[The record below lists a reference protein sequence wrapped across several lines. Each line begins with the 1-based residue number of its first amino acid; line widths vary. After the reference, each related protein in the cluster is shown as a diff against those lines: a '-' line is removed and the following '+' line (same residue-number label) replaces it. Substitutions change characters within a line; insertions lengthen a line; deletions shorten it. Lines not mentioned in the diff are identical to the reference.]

1 MEQPTAN
8 LHLHA
13 KSVKAVQ
20 NRHPWLFSGG
30 IRRVE
35 GEPQPGDLVQM
46 VDDRGRALALAYF
59 NPHSQIRGRILTWN
73 PAEIID
79 DSFWLKRIRRAVR
92 GRELLNLAP
101 HTTAYRLINAEADG
115 LPGLVVDKYDDFLV
129 MQCGTM
135 GIEVRKEQLVRLL
148 VEELRPAGIVE
159 RSDMDTRPQEGLSAQ
174 SGHINGEHPP
184 SELLVYENGLPFGV
198 NLLTGHKTGLY
209 LDQRDNRHLVCQ
221 PHFVAGKDILNVFAY
236 TGGFAVVAAAHGA
249 RSIINL
255 DSSVAVLEQAERN
268 VERLAEGGWEL
279 SPQSSSLNLHPS
291 RSHDEYIAGDAF
303 RILRDYRDEGRTFDM
318 IILDPP
324 KFAPTKGDV
333 PRASRGYKDINWL
346 ALRLLRPGGLL
357 ATFSCSGHISAEL
370 FQKIVFG
377 AAADAHRDVQIIHT
391 LTQAPDHPVLLT
403 FPESAYLK
411 GLLCRVW

>member
-1 MEQPTAN
+1 MTNQATAT

-13 KSVKAVQ
+13 KSLKAVQ

-30 IRRVE
+30 ITRVE
-35 GEPQPGDLVQM
+35 GKPAPGDIVR
-46 VDDRGRALALAYF
+46 VADDRGRALALAYF

-73 PAEIID
+73 PEEPID
-79 DSFWLKRIRRAVR
+79 DTFWRERIRRAVR
-92 GRELLNLAP
+92 GRALLPLSP
-101 HTTAYRLINAEADG
+101 HTTTYRLINAEADG
-115 LPGLVVDKYDDFLV
+115 LPGLVVDRYGDYLV

-135 GIEVRKEQLVRLL
+135 GIEKRKEQLARLL
-148 VEELRPAGIVE
+148 NEELQPIGIVE
-159 RSDMDTRPQEGLSAQ
+159 RSDMDTRPHEGLLPQ
-174 SGHINGEHPP
+174 SGLLTGSPP
-184 SELLVYENGLPFGV
+184 PTELIVTENGLPFGV

-221 PHFVAGKDILNVFAY
+221 PHFIANKELLNVFAY
-236 TGGFAVVAAAHGA
+236 TGGFAVYAAAHGA
-249 RSIINL
+249 GSILNI
-255 DSSVAVLEQAERN
+255 DSSVAVLEQAEKN
-268 VERLAEGGWEL
+268 VERLA
-279 SPQSSSLNLHPS
+279 SSSRPA
-291 RSHDEYIAGDAF
+291 DEYLAGDAF
-303 RILRDYRDEGRTFDM
+303 HILRDYRDEGRQFDV

-324 KFAPTKGDV
+324 KFAPSKGDV

-357 ATFSCSGHISAEL
+357 ATFSCSGHIEADL

-377 AAADAHRDVQIIHT
+377 AAADAQRDVQIIHT
-391 LTQAPDHPVLLT
+391 LTQASDHPVLLT

>member
-1 MEQPTAN
+1 MMEQPSAT
-8 LHLHA
+8 LHLHN
-13 KSVKAVQ
+13 KSVKPVQ

-35 GEPQPGDLVQM
+35 GSPQPGDV
-46 VDDRGRALALAYF
+46 VRVADDSGRAVALAYF

-73 PAEIID
+73 PDETID
-79 DSFWLKRIRRAVR
+79 DAFWLARMRRAVR
-92 GRELLNLAP
+92 GRELLPLAP
-101 HTTAYRLINAEADG
+101 HTTAYRLINAESDG
-115 LPGLVVDKYDDFLV
+115 LPGLVVDKYGDFLV
-129 MQCGTM
+129 IQCGTM

-148 VEELRPAGIVE
+148 MEELRPAGIIE

-174 SGHINGEHPP
+174 SGHLRGELPP
-184 SELLVYENGLPFGV
+184 PELLVYENGLPFGV

-209 LDQRDNRHLVCQ
+209 LDQRDNRQIVCQ
-221 PHFVAGKDILNVFAY
+221 PHFVAGKDVLNVFAY

-249 RSIINL
+249 HSIINL

-268 VERLAEGGWEL
+268 VERLAQGGWEL
-279 SPQSSSLNLHPS
+279 SPQ
-291 RSHDEYIAGDAF
+291 RSVLAPQHARHEYIAGDAF
-303 RILRDYRDEGRTFDM
+303 RILRDYRDEGRTFDVV
-318 IILDPP
+318 ILDPP
-324 KFAPTKGDV
+324 KFAPSKGDV

-357 ATFSCSGHISAEL
+357 ATFSCSGHISADL